1 MIILFWTAVVAAGAP
16 ATMVD
21 SGHREAVQRC
31 QPAIA
36 RKVKGD
42 AENVTVVEFRK
53 TGRATL
59 LKGEVDVQQRASGHP
74 GELTPHHILSIRYS
88 YECRFTGKAAP
99 RVRVSRLND

>member
-1 MIILFWTAVVAAGAP
+1 MITLLWTAAIAVGAP
-16 ATMVD
+16 AALAD
-21 SGHREAVQRC
+21 PGHREAVQRC
-31 QPAIA
+31 QPALA

-53 TGRATL
+53 TGRASL
-59 LKGEVDVQQRASGHP
+59 LKGEVEVQQRAAGHP

-88 YECRFTGKAAP
+88 YECRFTGNAAP